1 MKRKVIIFLFFII
14 IAVILVTPIV
24 MIVKKDKESKNSTSK
39 KYNIEELCE
48 YGDKLEKM
56 DISPN
61 TIVAKFNGEE
71 ILFREVET
79 ARKQLDFANEKN
91 LDNTDEN
98 AFYYVLRNK
107 IYTQLAKK
115 YPDKFETN
123 LKTDE
128 IIEKTE
134 NEWNNGTD
142 SKNAQEY
149 RKEWLDILCIGENEI
164 WLDNEDFLTY
174 LENITIE
181 QALSGKGSGTLNTI
195 LVDDPELIDNKKI
208 SEISKKYSK
217 IYNDMIENVEQVE
230 AQNLQEYIK
239 EKNSELYK
247 LKDEAVE
254 ILILDSEIEL
264 CVDKK
269 ELSTKVPKLYSE
281 N

>member
-1 MKRKVIIFLFFII
+1 MKRKIFVFLFFAL
-14 IAVILVTPIV
+14 IAIMLVTPIV
-24 MIVKKDKESKNSTSK
+24 MIVKKGKENEKSTSK
-39 KYNIEELCE
+39 KYSIEELYE

-79 ARKQLDFANEKN
+79 ARKQLDFYNGKN

-107 IYTQLAKK
+107 LYSQFAKK
-115 YPDKFETN
+115 YPDEFETD
-123 LKTDE
+123 LRIDE
-128 IIEKTE
+128 TIEKTE
-134 NEWNNGTD
+134 DEWKNGTD
-142 SKNAQEY
+142 SKSVQEY
-149 RKEWLDILCIGENEI
+149 RKEWLDILCIEENEI
-164 WLDNEDFLTY
+164 WLDEKDFLTY
-174 LENITIE
+174 LENIAIE
-181 QALSGKGSGTLNTI
+181 QALSGKGSGTLNKI

-208 SEISKKYSK
+208 SEISKKYSE
-217 IYNDMIENVEQVE
+217 IYNGMIENTEQVE

-254 ILILDSEIEL
+254 ILILGSEIEL
-264 CVDKK
+264 CVNKK
-269 ELSTKVPKLYSE
+269 ELSTKTPKLYSE
-281 N
+281 E